1 MIPNRNRGIATMTSI
16 LAKELLREE
25 MSWEEIEK
33 ITYGAV
39 SKITY
44 TTLFINDCIEK
55 MMFYLNDIKKTPF
68 YKHNIKKNMKS
79 LDNFFK
85 TYHGRIGYIKGAN
98 QYVIADVMILFEEKT
113 LPEFD
118 NLVAVVKKIVY
129 LMGVPQ
135 DRRKIVSYAL
145 LMNLLCTSSYSS
157 MMRFIEEFSRYRS
170 DAADRIMFLDMDP
183 VSKYTKEIYTELI
196 GDMESEL
203 KEKGYNKLHPALQKF
218 FRKIWSH
225 EVQNSITEV
234 SKQYHMESYGI

>member
-68 YKHNIKKNMKS
+68 YRHNIKKNMKS
-79 LDNFFK
+79 LDKFFK

>member
-1 MIPNRNRGIATMTSI
+1 MIPDKNKGIATMKSI
-16 LAKELLREE
+16 LAKELLRKE

-68 YKHNIKKNMKS
+68 YRHNIKKNMKS
-79 LDNFFK
+79 LDKFFK

-129 LMGVPQ
+129 LMGIQQ

-145 LMNLLCTSSYSS
+145 LMNLLCTSSYASI
-157 MMRFIEEFSRYRS
+157 MRFIEEFSPYRS
-170 DAADRIMFLDMDP
+170 DASKRIMFLDMDP
-183 VSKYTKEIYTELI
+183 VAKYTKEIYSELI

-203 KEKGYNKLHPALQKF
+203 KEKGYSRLHPALQKF
-218 FRKIWSH
+218 FKKIWSP
-225 EVQNSITEV
+225 EVQDSIEEV
-234 SKQYHMESYGI
+234 NKQYHKDSYGV